1 MIKYISTL
9 REIDDKISVLFD
21 NQQIHDEFIW
31 RFFLNSYDQ
40 YNYSSKL
47 EIGFAKEKVNNF
59 ELISCS
65 YNSSKFKFVL
75 LEHSGQH
82 IGYDADLIQVLEF
95 INEQTKQLVH
105 Q

>member
-1 MIKYISTL
+1 MINYILTL
-9 REIDDKISVLFD
+9 RELDNKISVLFE
-21 NQQIHDEFIW
+21 NQQIHNEFIW
-31 RFFLNSYDQ
+31 RFF

-47 EIGFAKEKVNNF
+47 EIDSAKEKVNNF
-59 ELISCS
+59 ELISYS

-95 INEQTKQLVH
+95 ISEQTK
-105 Q
+105 